1 MKEKFDGLVEHLFS
15 GNILLQEAVEILET
29 RMIQRALQASAGNQS
44 QASKRLGIHRNTLLR
59 KMVQYG
65 LAEPRRRTRRKP
77 AKSEAARTRRPKSGV
92 A

>member
-1 MKEKFDGLVEHLFS
+1 MKEKFDGLVEHLFA

-29 RMIQRALQASAGNQS
+29 RMIQRALEASGGNQS

-59 KMVQYG
+59 KMLEYG
-65 LAEPRRRTRRKP
+65 LAETRRRSRRKP
-77 AKSEAARTRRPKSGV
+77 VKREVRTRRPKSGI